1 VNGMRRVPDRANDPV
16 TTLTV
21 DSEAD
26 AIEALKAANVLGFGI
41 VLRNR
46 WELVPDGEGSST
58 LMWDID
64 VLSDAP
70 DRDPEEAEE
79 ATG

>member
-1 VNGMRRVPDRANDPV
+1 MRRVPDRANGPI

-26 AIEALKAANVLGFGI
+26 AVEALKAANVLGFGI

-46 WELVPDGEGSST
+46 WLLDPDGDGSST
-58 LMWDID
+58 LVWDVD

-70 DRDPEEAEE
+70 DDDPEEAEE